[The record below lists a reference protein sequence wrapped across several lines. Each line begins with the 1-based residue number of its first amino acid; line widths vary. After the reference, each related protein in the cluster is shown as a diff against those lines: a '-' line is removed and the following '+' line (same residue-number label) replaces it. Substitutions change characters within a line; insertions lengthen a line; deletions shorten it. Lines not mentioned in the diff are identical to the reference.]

1 MENSFIYFI
10 FLDYQNYIKSR
21 TTYDLQS
28 STLSSYTACFT
39 NAVAFQKNG
48 GLKVMLQFFAKLLL
62 HHRTRCLIKWASLD
76 SLISQWVSVA
86 WTELQNGCTLHQLC
100 YLFHLE
106 QNFSVLKTAQQ
117 TGLEI
122 RVTVL
127 SHASS
132 KSTFWYPAG
141 DQRVAM
147 SYYFNSIERYHA
159 ESPNQAKPCQ
169 SLTDSHGL
177 HRKGWRESTVIRCWT
192 TGCSHFSLPS
202 SAIMSQETQGRQG
215 FHAAVKRS
223 LQTSREHPA
232 SIHPEA

>member
-1 MENSFIYFI
+1 M
-10 FLDYQNYIKSR
+10 
-21 TTYDLQS
+21 
-28 STLSSYTACFT
+28 
-39 NAVAFQKNG
+39 
-48 GLKVMLQFFAKLLL
+48 
-62 HHRTRCLIKWASLD
+62 
-76 SLISQWVSVA
+76 
-86 WTELQNGCTLHQLC
+86 
-100 YLFHLE
+100 
-106 QNFSVLKTAQQ
+106 
-117 TGLEI
+117 
-122 RVTVL
+122 TVL

-141 DQRVAM
+141 DQRVAT
-147 SYYFNSIERYHA
+147 SCYFNSIERYHA

-202 SAIMSQETQGRQG
+202 PAIMSQETQGRQG

-232 SIHPEA
+232 SIHLEAWIFHASNVLSGFILWEEKMVRGLCRGRLIITILFLFSIISLCWIRWISERFFIPLEIKTEQSKIVRKYRAY